1 MNPILLFC
9 LLLCSFSSYSQT
21 YWQQHVATKIDVQLD
36 DNNHMLQAYEE
47 LVYTNNSPDTL
58 KYIYIH
64 LWANAYKNDYTP
76 FAKQKELNKNSDF
89 YYSKKE
95 DRGYIDSL
103 QFTVNGV
110 SADHYISADAPDI
123 ARIDLSYP
131 LLPGKSIKIATPFR
145 VKLPLVFSRSGHTGQ
160 AYYVSQWFPKPAVY
174 DKNGWHP
181 ISYLDQG
188 EFYSEFGSYD
198 VSISLPTNY
207 ILMATGNCE
216 TNEENKWLDSL
227 SVAPLP
233 ADTLYKNNFPVSDVR
248 FKTVRFTE
256 NNVHDFAWFADK
268 RYIVRKDTVVSP
280 GNNKQVITWSAF
292 LPSFQESWKNAN
304 KYLKDAVLHY
314 GKWVGPYPYN
324 TIKAVLGD
332 MKSGGGMEY
341 PTITL
346 IDKAGSAKLST
357 VVIHEAGHNWF
368 YGMLGSNERSH
379 PWLDEGLNTFYEQK
393 TTDAVNQIKK
403 RKKRNALDESL
414 IYYQL
419 ANTADDQAINSH
431 SEHFRNINY
440 GVDVYYKSTL
450 MLQWLEEYM
459 GEEEFGVAMKKYFD
473 KWCFRHPQPEDF
485 RTIMEENSTK
495 PIGWFFDG
503 ALNTSKKIDYK
514 ITKAKRVNDSTVVKV
529 KNKSEIA
536 APMLLTAYSN
546 DSITGSV
553 WTPPFKGCTKVTLA
567 TSYWNRLRVDDVIP
581 DAKSTN
587 NVYRPGALFHHFGLK
602 LKPVIGVNRSDKD
615 KIFILPAFGNNKYDG
630 VMAGITLH
638 NLTIPENRFA
648 FVIAPLFSFN
658 NETLNGV
665 ASLGYA
671 WHPTKLFKDI
681 YLTVDAKSFHN
692 NETDKNLNNTLYSR
706 YIKISP
712 SLQFVLQ
719 QPDPHSTVTRMLEL
733 KEYYI
738 SEEIITNGLDSL
750 SQPALNSQQNL
761 YAGIRY
767 LHHNDRTYNPFSYSA
782 EAHANNN
789 FAKLNLIGNIKI
801 DYNKPGK
808 AIYVRGYFGKF
819 FSLNDDPATTQ
830 RYWLNATYSGIND
843 YLYDGTYRGR
853 NDNNSLAGQQIS
865 TMQEGGFKIPVFN
878 GVYRTDNW
886 MATVNFKTDLPL
898 GKLPFRLFVDAGL
911 IPNPSPGFN
920 NIKSTL
926 TLYDAGVEAYFSNI
940 VSFYFPVLMSNDFR
954 DYLSNTHGNK
964 KVFAKS
970 ISFTLHLHN
979 INWLRL
985 PSKLLKSTL
994 K

>member
-1 MNPILLFC
+1 MNRLIIFC
-9 LLLCSFSSYSQT
+9 LLLCSHSTYSQT
-21 YWQQHVATKIDVQLD
+21 YWQQHVSTKIEVQLD
-36 DNNHMLQAYEE
+36 DKKHMLHAYEE
-47 LVYTNNSPDTL
+47 MVYTNNSPDTL
-58 KYIYIH
+58 KFIFIH
-64 LWANAYKNDYTP
+64 LWPNAYKNDYTP
-76 FAKQKELNKNSDF
+76 FAKQKELNGNTEF

-103 QFTVNGV
+103 QFLVNGI
-110 SADHYISADAPDI
+110 SADHYISADAPDV
-123 ARIDLSYP
+123 ARIDLSNP
-131 LLPGKSIKIATPFR
+131 LLPGKEIKIATPFR
-145 VKLPLVFSRSGHTGQ
+145 VKLPKVFSRGGHTGQ
-160 AYYVSQWFPKPAVY
+160 AYYISQWFPKPAVY

-198 VSISLPTNY
+198 VSITLPHNY
-207 ILMATGNCE
+207 VLMATGNCQ
-216 TNEENKWLDSL
+216 TIEESQWLDSL
-227 SVAPLP
+227 SAVVLP
-233 ADTLYKNNFPVSDVR
+233 SDTLYKSTFPTSDVNM
-248 FKTVRFTE
+248 KTVRFTE
-256 NNVHDFAWFADK
+256 DNVHDFAWFADK
-268 RYIVRKDTVVSP
+268 RFIVRKDTVLSP

-292 LPSFQESWKNAN
+292 LPTNQEQWKNSN

-314 GKWVGPYPYN
+314 GKWVGPYPYS

-346 IDKAGSAKLST
+346 IDKAGSAKLSN
-357 VVIHEAGHNWF
+357 VIIHEAGHNWF
-368 YGMLGSNERSH
+368 YGMLGSNERSN

-393 TTDAVNQIKK
+393 TSDAINQIKRK
-403 RKKRNALDESL
+403 KKRNALDEAL

-419 ANTADDQAINSH
+419 ASTADDQSINLH
-431 SEHFRNINY
+431 SERFRNINY

-450 MLQWLEEYM
+450 MLSWLEEYM
-459 GEEEFGVAMKKYFD
+459 GEERFGEAMKEYFE

-485 RTIMEENSTK
+485 RAIMESHATK

-503 ALNTSKKIDYK
+503 ALTTNKKIDFK
-514 ITKAKRVNDSTVVKV
+514 ITKAKRYNDSTVVKV
-529 KNKSEIA
+529 KNKSEIS
-536 APMLLTAYSN
+536 APLLINAFSN
-546 DSITGSV
+546 DSMTGNV
-553 WTPPFKGCTKVTLA
+553 WTAPFKGSTKVTLA
-567 TSYWNRLRVDDVIP
+567 TSYWNRLRVDDIIP

-587 NVYRPGALFHHFGLK
+587 NVYRPGAIFHHFGLK

-615 KIFILPAFGNNKYDG
+615 KIFILPALGSNKYDG

-648 FVIAPLFSFN
+648 FIVAPLFSFN
-658 NETLNGV
+658 NETFNGV
-665 ASLGYA
+665 ASVGYA
-671 WHPTKLFKDI
+671 WHPSKAFKDI

-712 SLQFVLQ
+712 SLQFVLH

-750 SQPALNSQQNL
+750 SQPGLNSQQNL

-767 LHHNDRTYNPFSYSA
+767 LHRNDRTYNPFSYSA
-782 EAHANNN
+782 DAHANNN
-789 FAKLNLIGNIKI
+789 FAKLNLTGNIKI

-808 AIYVRGYFGKF
+808 ALYLRGYFGKF
-819 FSLNDDPATTQ
+819 FSFNDDPSTTQ

-853 NDNNSLAGQQIS
+853 NDNSTLAGQQIS
-865 TMQEGGFKIPVFN
+865 SMQEGGFKIPVFN

-886 MATVNFKTDLPL
+886 MATVNLKTDLPL
-898 GKLPFRLFVDAGL
+898 GKLPLRLFVDAGL
-911 IPNPSPGFN
+911 IPNPSPGFS

-940 VSFYFPVLMSNDFR
+940 VSFYFPVVMSQDFR
-954 DYLSNTHGNK
+954 DYLSDTHGSKN
-964 KVFAKS
+964 VFARS
-970 ISFTLHLHN
+970 ISFTLHLQN